1 MPACSRP
8 FSVRLDGATVR
19 VDASLT
25 AIIVL
30 VVVVVYRECKANWY
44 RDISQRLPPLSADC
58 ALAVVYLW
66 PGYYR
71 RPATQDLEVGV
82 PGTPCRAAVP
92 LRYAKQAEDLSSP
105 FLSFRSGRFHENRP
119 LWNERKVPSHSRM
132 FLAGSLD
139 SFKGGSILETTET
152 RRLSL
157 YHHAPPKTCPRLI
170 FRTPDCFPRLGKT
183 SLIFNAFDQKRNRN
197 VRVTVFLKNN
207 SM

>member
-66 PGYYR
+66 LGYYR

-82 PGTPCRAAVP
+82 PGTPCRTAVP
-92 LRYAKQAEDLSSP
+92 LRYAKQAEDLSYP
-105 FLSFRSGRFHENRP
+105 FLSFRSRRTIPREP
-119 LWNERKVPSHSRM
+119 PASEREES
-132 FLAGSLD
+132 FLA
-139 SFKGGSILETTET
+139 
-152 RRLSL
+152 LS
-157 YHHAPPKTCPRLI
+157 YVSTW
-170 FRTPDCFPRLGKT
+170 FPR
-183 SLIFNAFDQKRNRN
+183 FF
-197 VRVTVFLKNN
+197 
-207 SM
+207 